1 MGSVEGPGFDE
12 TKYICEQILKGRSDR
27 QIQGD
32 LAEFWGGRHKRTIS
46 RIRMVFEVAQEVLAE
61 RLSQMRDLP
70 DTPSKEEIE
79 RTREIVEKMSQG
91 LRPIKDPKTGKLKYE
106 SWLEI

>member
-1 MGSVEGPGFDE
+1 MGSVAEPDFEE
-12 TKYICEQILKGRSDR
+12 TKFICTQILRGRSDR

-32 LAEFWGGRHKRTIS
+32 LEDWGGRHKRTIS
-46 RIRMVFEVAQEVLAE
+46 RIRMIFEAAQEVLAE

-70 DTPSKEEIE
+70 GTPSKEEVE

-91 LRPIKDPKTGKLKYE
+91 LRPIKDPKTGEIRYE
-106 SWLEI
+106 SWLEF